1 MSDRFSPDSNK
12 VKRLLRN
19 LSDAL
24 PKDSGFLVD
33 AFESATGTRGKT
45 ANDVKND
52 LLAAMM
58 SKGTPWVLYDTITT
72 LIRRLPLPSRRPIIE
87 AVGIETGH
95 AKELL
100 RPNLDGNWQTAWQ
113 VDQSGDPEDQ
123 YVALDWYSP
132 PDKVRA
138 PIVPTLIID
147 YIAGCVSLLQNNLVL
162 PSAAL
167 LLIALESTLWDD
179 LAYKGISR
187 SSDRVTY
194 TPAEWQYKRVQDKL
208 VCTIAGADK
217 DLSGLDAF
225 ARVIPAAGKFE
236 IRKTQVEGTRAILR
250 IEVDDSI
257 SGFFTSD
264 NEINRETHT
273 DKGLSE
279 AVQRARKV
287 GSLQTMS
294 VELDETIIK
303 LRNNLVHLPS
313 GGSLD
318 PLVPVPGGGEF
329 KTFEELKQGTQFIK
343 NLMHIIVELINVLY
357 ASH

>member
-1 MSDRFSPDSNK
+1 MSDRFSPDSKK
-12 VKRLLRN
+12 VKRLLKN

-24 PKDSGFLVD
+24 PGDPRFLVD
-33 AFESATGTRGKT
+33 AFESATATTGKT

-52 LLAAMM
+52 LLAAVM
-58 SKGTPWVLYDTITT
+58 SKGTPWILYDTIST

-87 AVGIETGH
+87 AVEMETGH

-100 RPNLDGNWQTAWQ
+100 RPNLEGNWQTAWQ

-123 YVALDWYSP
+123 YVALDWYTP

-138 PIVPTLIID
+138 PIVPPIIID
-147 YIAGCVSLLQNNLVL
+147 YIAGCVSLLQNNLIL

-167 LLIALESTLWDD
+167 LLIALESTLWED
-179 LAYKGISR
+179 LAHKGISR

-194 TPAEWQYKRVQDKL
+194 TPAEWHYKRIQDRL

-217 DLSGLDAF
+217 DLSGLDTL
-225 ARVIPAAGKFE
+225 ARVSPAVGKFE
-236 IRKTQVEGTRAILR
+236 ICKTQVEGTKAILR
-250 IEVDDSI
+250 IEVDDSF
-257 SGFFTSD
+257 SGFFASD
-264 NEINRETHT
+264 NEISRETYT

-279 AVQRARKV
+279 AVQRARKA
-287 GSLQTMS
+287 GSLQTMP

-318 PLVPVPGGGEF
+318 PRVPVPGGGEF
-329 KTFEELKQGTQFIK
+329 KTFEELKQDVQFIK
-343 NLMHIIVELINVLY
+343 DLMHMIVELINVLY